1 MLSSCCL
8 LCCGAEFKVFIEVAC
23 IEVGDGDVLLGAG
36 DRDRCTVGGI
46 IGMPG
51 TCYPLA
57 HEVVCGAS
65 SR

>member
-23 IEVGDGDVLLGAG
+23 IEVGDVLFGAS

-46 IGMPG
+46 I
-51 TCYPLA
+51 
-57 HEVVCGAS
+57 
-65 SR
+65 